1 MNSTPSPDQTDPH
14 NVAIAALKEACKQIG
29 SGDDQLVGLKEQVSK
44 LEQDAAGDPFD
55 QQKRAA
61 VLLRR
66 SSPGRLASL
75 WLIGLAVVASL
86 SVAAFVWQSYG
97 DAAKQAIARWAP
109 ERVLLVKQQPPAEP
123 RPPRF
128 EVTTADAALPPPAAL
143 AQTQTPPQDVPPK
156 VALMSPEL
164 AQSFQTIAREIA
176 NLEHGIEQLKTDQ
189 EQMARDNAKA
199 IEQLKASQE
208 QAAHDNANATE
219 QLKASQEQMAR
230 DNAKLGEQLKASQE
244 QIVRVPKASEQNLR
258 PKRSTPQPRPTAT
271 LTSKPATAL
280 RSPPARAQPQAP
292 VQLQPEE
299 Q

>member
-1 MNSTPSPDQTDPH
+1 MNSTPSPDQTDPR

-29 SGDDQLVGLKEQVSK
+29 PGDDQLVGLKEQVSK
-44 LEQDAAGDPFD
+44 LEQGAAGDPFD

-66 SSPGRLASL
+66 SSRGRLASL
-75 WLIGLAVVASL
+75 WLIGVAVVASL
-86 SVAAFVWQSYG
+86 SVAAFAWQSYG

-109 ERVLLVKQQPPAEP
+109 ERVSLVKQESPPEP
-123 RPPRF
+123 QPPRF
-128 EVTTADAALPPPAAL
+128 EVTTADAALPPPAAP
-143 AQTQTPPQDVPPK
+143 AQTPPQDVPPK
-156 VALMSPEL
+156 VAPMSPEL
-164 AQSFQTIAREIA
+164 AQSFQTIARELA

-199 IEQLKASQE
+199 IEQFKASQE
-208 QAAHDNANATE
+208 QAAHDNANGTV

-244 QIVRVPKASEQNLR
+244 QIVRVLAKASEQNLR

-280 RSPPARAQPQAP
+280 RSPRARAQPPAP

>member
-1 MNSTPSPDQTDPH
+1 MNSTPSPDQTDRH

-29 SGDDQLVGLKEQVSK
+29 PGDDQPVGLKEQVSK

-55 QQKRAA
+55 QLKRAA

-66 SSPGRLASL
+66 SSPDRLALL
-75 WLIGLAVVASL
+75 WLIGLAVVAGL
-86 SVAAFVWQSYG
+86 SIAAFAWQSYG

-109 ERVLLVKQQPPAEP
+109 ERVLLAKQEPPSEP
-123 RPPRF
+123 RPPRI
-128 EVTTADAALPPPAAL
+128 EVTTADAALPPLAAL
-143 AQTQTPPQDVPPK
+143 AQTPPQDVPPK
-156 VALMSPEL
+156 VAPTSPEL

-176 NLEHGIEQLKTDQ
+176 NLEHDIEQLKTDQ

-258 PKRSTPQPRPTAT
+258 PKRSTAQPRPTAT
-271 LTSKPATAL
+271 MTSKPATAL
-280 RSPPARAQPQAP
+280 RSPRARAQPQAP

>member
-1 MNSTPSPDQTDPH
+1 MNSTPSPDQTDPR

-29 SGDDQLVGLKEQVSK
+29 PGDDQPVGLKEQVSK

-55 QQKRAA
+55 QLKRAA

-66 SSPGRLASL
+66 SSPDRPALL
-75 WLIGLAVVASL
+75 WLIGLAVVI
-86 SVAAFVWQSYG
+86 AAFAWQSYG

-109 ERVLLVKQQPPAEP
+109 ERVLLAKQEPPAEP
-123 RPPRF
+123 RPPRI

-143 AQTQTPPQDVPPK
+143 AQTPPEDVPPK
-156 VALMSPEL
+156 VAPMSPEL
-164 AQSFQTIAREIA
+164 AQSFQTIGREIA
-176 NLEHGIEQLKTDQ
+176 NLEHDIEQLKTDQ

-208 QAAHDNANATE
+208 QAAHDNANGTE

-230 DNAKLGEQLKASQE
+230 DYAKLGEQLKASQE

-271 LTSKPATAL
+271 MTSKPATAL

-299 Q
+299 H

>member
-55 QQKRAA
+55 QQKRAT

-109 ERVLLVKQQPPAEP
+109 ERLLLIKQEPPAEP

-156 VALMSPEL
+156 VAPMSPEL

-230 DNAKLGEQLKASQE
+230 DNAKLVEQLKA
-244 QIVRVPKASEQNLR
+244 IRVPKASEQNLR

-280 RSPPARAQPQAP
+280 RSPRARAQPQAP

>member
-1 MNSTPSPDQTDPH
+1 MNSTPSSNQTDPH

-29 SGDDQLVGLKEQVSK
+29 PGDDQLVGLKEQVSK

-66 SSPGRLASL
+66 SSPGTASL

-86 SVAAFVWQSYG
+86 SVAAFAWQSYG

-109 ERVLLVKQQPPAEP
+109 ERVLLVKQEPPAEP

-143 AQTQTPPQDVPPK
+143 AQTPPQDVPPK
-156 VALMSPEL
+156 VAPMSPEL

-208 QAAHDNANATE
+208 QAAHDNANGTE

-244 QIVRVPKASEQNLR
+244 QIVRVLAKASEQNLR
-258 PKRSTPQPRPTAT
+258 PKRSTPQPRPIAT

-280 RSPPARAQPQAP
+280 RSPRARAQPQAP

>member
-1 MNSTPSPDQTDPH
+1 MNSTPSPDQTDPR

-29 SGDDQLVGLKEQVSK
+29 PGDDQLVGLKEQVSK

-66 SSPGRLASL
+66 SSRGRLASL
-75 WLIGLAVVASL
+75 WLIGVAVVASL
-86 SVAAFVWQSYG
+86 SVAAFAWQSYG

-109 ERVLLVKQQPPAEP
+109 ERVLLVKQEPPAEP

-128 EVTTADAALPPPAAL
+128 EVTTADAALPPPAAP
-143 AQTQTPPQDVPPK
+143 AQTPPQDVPPK
-156 VALMSPEL
+156 VAPMSPEL

-176 NLEHGIEQLKTDQ
+176 NLEHGIAQLKTDQ

-208 QAAHDNANATE
+208 QAAHDNANGTV

-244 QIVRVPKASEQNLR
+244 QIVRVLAKASEQNLR

-280 RSPPARAQPQAP
+280 RSPRARAQPPAP

>member
-1 MNSTPSPDQTDPH
+1 MNSTPSPDQTDPR

-29 SGDDQLVGLKEQVSK
+29 PGDDQLVGLKEQVSK

-86 SVAAFVWQSYG
+86 SVAAFAWQSYG

-109 ERVLLVKQQPPAEP
+109 ERVLLVKQEPPAEP

-143 AQTQTPPQDVPPK
+143 AQTPPQDVPPK
-156 VALMSPEL
+156 VAPMSPEL

-176 NLEHGIEQLKTDQ
+176 NLEHGIDQLKTDQ

-208 QAAHDNANATE
+208 QAAHDNANGTE
-219 QLKASQEQMAR
+219 QLKVSQEQMAR

-244 QIVRVPKASEQNLR
+244 QIVRVLAKASEQNLR

-280 RSPPARAQPQAP
+280 RSPRARAQPQAP

>member
-1 MNSTPSPDQTDPH
+1 MNSTPSPDQTDRH

-29 SGDDQLVGLKEQVSK
+29 PGDDQPVGLKEQVSK

-55 QQKRAA
+55 QLKRAA

-66 SSPGRLASL
+66 SSPDRLALL
-75 WLIGLAVVASL
+75 WLIGLAVVAGL
-86 SVAAFVWQSYG
+86 SIAAFAWQSYG
-97 DAAKQAIARWAP
+97 NAAMQARWAP
-109 ERVLLVKQQPPAEP
+109 ERVLLAKQEPPAEP
-123 RPPRF
+123 RPPTI

-143 AQTQTPPQDVPPK
+143 AQTPAQDVPPK
-156 VALMSPEL
+156 VAPMSPEL

-176 NLEHGIEQLKTDQ
+176 NLEHDIEQLKTDQ

-230 DNAKLGEQLKASQE
+230 DNAKLGEQLKAIQA
-244 QIVRVPKASEQNLR
+244 QIVRVPKASEQNLG
-258 PKRSTPQPRPTAT
+258 PKRSAPQPRPTAT
-271 LTSKPATAL
+271 MTSKLATAL
-280 RSPPARAQPQAP
+280 RSPRARAQPQAP

>member
-1 MNSTPSPDQTDPH
+1 MNSTPSPDQTDRH
-14 NVAIAALKEACKQIG
+14 NVAIAALKEACKQIEP
-29 SGDDQLVGLKEQVSK
+29 GDDQPVGLKEQVSK
-44 LEQDAAGDPFD
+44 LEQDAAGDPFG
-55 QQKRAA
+55 QQKSAA

-75 WLIGLAVVASL
+75 LLIGLVVVASL
-86 SVAAFVWQSYG
+86 SIAAFAWQSYG

-109 ERVLLVKQQPPAEP
+109 ERVLLAKQEPPAEP
-123 RPPRF
+123 RPPRI

-143 AQTQTPPQDVPPK
+143 AQTPPEDVPPK
-156 VALMSPEL
+156 VAPMSPEL

-176 NLEHGIEQLKTDQ
+176 NLEHDIEQLKTDQ
-189 EQMARDNAKA
+189 EQMARDNTKA

-230 DNAKLGEQLKASQE
+230 DNAKPGEQFKASQE
-244 QIVRVPKASEQNLR
+244 QIVRVPEASEQNLR

-280 RSPPARAQPQAP
+280 RSPRARAQPQAP

>member
-29 SGDDQLVGLKEQVSK
+29 PGDDQLVGLKEQVSK

-75 WLIGLAVVASL
+75 WLIGVAVVASL
-86 SVAAFVWQSYG
+86 SVAAFAWQSYG

-109 ERVLLVKQQPPAEP
+109 ERVLLVKQEP

-143 AQTQTPPQDVPPK
+143 AQTPPQDVPPK
-156 VALMSPEL
+156 VAPMSPEL

-176 NLEHGIEQLKTDQ
+176 NLEHGIEQLRTDQ

-244 QIVRVPKASEQNLR
+244 QIVRVLAKASEQNLR

-280 RSPPARAQPQAP
+280 RPPRARAQPQAP

>member
-1 MNSTPSPDQTDPH
+1 MNSTPSPDQTDPR

-29 SGDDQLVGLKEQVSK
+29 PGDDQLVGLKEQVSK
-44 LEQDAAGDPFD
+44 LEQGAAGDPFD

-66 SSPGRLASL
+66 SSRGRLASL
-75 WLIGLAVVASL
+75 WLIGVAVVASL
-86 SVAAFVWQSYG
+86 SVAAFAWQSYG

-109 ERVLLVKQQPPAEP
+109 ERVSLVKQESPPEP

-128 EVTTADAALPPPAAL
+128 EVTTADAALPPPAAP
-143 AQTQTPPQDVPPK
+143 AQTPPQDVPPK
-156 VALMSPEL
+156 VAPMSPEL

-176 NLEHGIEQLKTDQ
+176 NLEHGIDQLKTDQ
-189 EQMARDNAKA
+189 EQMASDNAKA

-258 PKRSTPQPRPTAT
+258 PKRSTPLPGPTAT

-280 RSPPARAQPQAP
+280 RSPRARAQPQAP

>member
-1 MNSTPSPDQTDPH
+1 MNSTPNPEQTDPH

-29 SGDDQLVGLKEQVSK
+29 PGDDQLVGLKEQVSK

-66 SSPGRLASL
+66 SSSGRLASL

-86 SVAAFVWQSYG
+86 SVAAFAWQSYG

-109 ERVLLVKQQPPAEP
+109 ERVLLVKQEPPAEP

-128 EVTTADAALPPPAAL
+128 EVTADAALPPPAAL
-143 AQTQTPPQDVPPK
+143 AQTPPQDVPPK
-156 VALMSPEL
+156 VAPMSPEL

-208 QAAHDNANATE
+208 QAAHDNANGTE

-244 QIVRVPKASEQNLR
+244 QIVRVLAKASEQNLR

-280 RSPPARAQPQAP
+280 RSPRARAQQ
-292 VQLQPEE
+292 
-299 Q
+299 

>member
-55 QQKRAA
+55 QQKRAT

-86 SVAAFVWQSYG
+86 SVAAFAWQSYG

-109 ERVLLVKQQPPAEP
+109 GRVLLVKQEPPTEP
-123 RPPRF
+123 LPPGF

-143 AQTQTPPQDVPPK
+143 AQTPPQDVPPK
-156 VALMSPEL
+156 VAPMSPEL
-164 AQSFQTIAREIA
+164 DR
-176 NLEHGIEQLKTDQ
+176 
-189 EQMARDNAKA
+189 
-199 IEQLKASQE
+199 
-208 QAAHDNANATE
+208 
-219 QLKASQEQMAR
+219 
-230 DNAKLGEQLKASQE
+230 
-244 QIVRVPKASEQNLR
+244 
-258 PKRSTPQPRPTAT
+258 
-271 LTSKPATAL
+271 
-280 RSPPARAQPQAP
+280 
-292 VQLQPEE
+292 
-299 Q
+299 

>member
-1 MNSTPSPDQTDPH
+1 MKLVTLP
-14 NVAIAALKEACKQIG
+14 
-29 SGDDQLVGLKEQVSK
+29 GDDQLVGLKEQVSK

-66 SSPGRLASL
+66 SSRGRLASL

-86 SVAAFVWQSYG
+86 SVAAFAWQSYG

-109 ERVLLVKQQPPAEP
+109 ERVLLVKQEPPPEP

-143 AQTQTPPQDVPPK
+143 AQTPPQDVPPK
-156 VALMSPEL
+156 VAPMSPEL

-244 QIVRVPKASEQNLR
+244 QIVRVPKASEQKLR

-280 RSPPARAQPQAP
+280 RSPRARAQPQAP